1 MLMMTKPH
9 LIINDL
15 IDSKI
20 LVSSLDICLN
30 GDTPHKQVLNF
41 LNANYNESWE
51 KDEFINRIHNL
62 LRQIDLII
70 ESIESKSEIGGN
82 IAKYEELIKII
93 KSSKI
98 DYENKYVINLNL
110 KNI

>member
-1 MLMMTKPH
+1 MGERW
-9 LIINDL
+9 I
-15 IDSKI
+15 
-20 LVSSLDICLN
+20 
-30 GDTPHKQVLNF
+30 HK
-41 LNANYNESWE
+41 
-51 KDEFINRIHNL
+51 RIHNL

-110 KNI
+110 KKYINNTEKIIDFDRDENILQEVIYILNLFSDKNPENKFTSFKNLEKV